1 MRRAALTK
9 LLNVAALWPRKLEG
23 KMKIQS
29 GIILTVC
36 LGLLLATPRMQ
47 AQPKEQ
53 SGSNNEQTF
62 SGEIMDS
69 LCAKDGSHEKMMDEM
84 KSMGR
89 DKNTCAIKCAQLG
102 AKYVLYDAD
111 KKTIYA
117 LDDQDKAEAFAGQRV
132 RVLGT
137 LAKSK
142 INIHNIEPI
151 GAQTPVRP

>member
-1 MRRAALTK
+1 
-9 LLNVAALWPRKLEG
+9 
-23 KMKIQS
+23 MKIQS
-29 GIILTVC
+29 DIILTAC
-36 LGLLLATPRMQ
+36 LGLIFATPLMQ
-47 AQPKEQ
+47 AQPKERSA
-53 SGSNNEQTF
+53 SGTEQTF

-69 LCAKDGSHEKMMDEM
+69 LCAKDGSHEKMMDDM

-102 AKYVLYDAD
+102 AKYVLFDAD

-117 LDDQDKAEAFAGQRV
+117 LDDQDKAETFAGQRV

-137 LAKSK
+137 LGKSK

>member
-1 MRRAALTK
+1 
-9 LLNVAALWPRKLEG
+9 
-23 KMKIQS
+23 MKRHS

-36 LGLLLATPRMQ
+36 LGLLLATPLMQ
-47 AQPKEQ
+47 VQAKEQ
-53 SGSNNEQTF
+53 PGKDNAQTF

-89 DKNTCAIKCAQLG
+89 DKKTCAMKCAQLG
-102 AKYVLYDAD
+102 AKYVLFDAD
-111 KKTIYA
+111 KKTIYG
-117 LDDQDKAEAFAGQRV
+117 LDDQEKAEAFAGQRV

-142 INIHNIEPI
+142 IRVENIEAI
-151 GAQTPVRP
+151 GGQIPVRP